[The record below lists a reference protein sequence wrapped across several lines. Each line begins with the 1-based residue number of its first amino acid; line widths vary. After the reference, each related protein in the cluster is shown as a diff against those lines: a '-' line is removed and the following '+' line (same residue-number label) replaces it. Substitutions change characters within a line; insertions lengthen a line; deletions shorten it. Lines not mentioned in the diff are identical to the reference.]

1 MADVTIRRS
10 RVLLLA
16 VGFVL
21 ASVGALIVAL
31 SALAF
36 LQERDTLRSVLA
48 LLFALAVTLGL
59 TFWLSGR
66 HPGAGSPRLRLL
78 PSGWRAVRTAA
89 IAAVVGAALFGCVFV
104 GALLLGGV
112 ELQPVAGQGEALRAL
127 LTLTLG
133 TTLLQVIW
141 EEYTFRG
148 WPFSASVRAFGPHPV
163 ALVLGL
169 LFGLAH
175 LLDADSTVLAIVS
188 TTLAGWLLSYVM
200 LAFGDISVAI
210 GVHFGWNL
218 TQTALT
224 GGELWTLEASENAL
238 LSGGPYGLEA
248 SLPGVVVTAAGA
260 ATAFLLYRR
269 RWS

>member
-1 MADVTIRRS
+1 MADVILRRS

-16 VGFVL
+16 VGFVV

-36 LQERDTLRSVLA
+36 LAQLPTVRSVLA
-48 LLFALAVTLGL
+48 LLFALGVTLGL
-59 TFWLSGR
+59 TLWLTRR
-66 HPGAGSPRLRLL
+66 HPEARSPRLRLL
-78 PSGWRAVRTAA
+78 PSGGRAFKM
-89 IAAVVGAALFGCVFV
+89 AAVAAAVGAALFGCVFLA
-104 GALLLGGV
+104 ALLLGGV
-112 ELQPVAGQGEALRAL
+112 EIEPVARQGEALRGL

-175 LLDADSTVLAIVS
+175 LLDSEATVLAVVS

-248 SLPGVVVTAAGA
+248 SLPGVAVTAVGA
-260 ATAFLLYRR
+260 AAALILCRR
-269 RWS
+269 RWG